1 MYRNPMSDIVW
12 HFATSHV
19 TVMVEEEEQE
29 MPTSQEH
36 ISENIARLNFRL
48 PNEVKEMI
56 ERAAVVS
63 GLTVTDF
70 AINAMVNSANEVLE
84 RHQTRTLTDRDRDV
98 FLALLDSDQ
107 EPNDALK
114 KAAKDYKRYMKR

>member
-1 MYRNPMSDIVW
+1 
-12 HFATSHV
+12 
-19 TVMVEEEEQE
+19 

-36 ISENIARLNFRL
+36 TSENIARLNFRL
-48 PNEVKEMI
+48 PNEVKEVV

-70 AINAMVNSANEVLE
+70 AINALVNSANEVLE
-84 RHQTRTLTDRDRDV
+84 RHQMRTLSDRDHDV

-107 EPNDALK
+107 EPNEALK